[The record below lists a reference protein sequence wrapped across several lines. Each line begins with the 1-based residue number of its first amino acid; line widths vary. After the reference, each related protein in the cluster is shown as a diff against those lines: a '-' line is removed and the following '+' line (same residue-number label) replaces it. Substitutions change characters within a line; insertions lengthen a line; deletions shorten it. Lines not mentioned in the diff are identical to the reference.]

1 MKIRCCGC
9 SHTLWRSERSWAASQ
24 RRPDGPRRLPGRAP
38 RRSWDRP
45 SRPESALGTSR
56 TRPRPLLGASPSVCR
71 VTPNTSERST
81 ATFSCFFVVSVPI
94 FLDSDELFDRLFG
107 GLGILDTTFDRP
119 PKPMS
124 GCFSSE
130 RAFRGFVVDPV
141 ARRTSLHVTVTP
153 YALYIDAT
161 SSSLASKSV

>member
-9 SHTLWRSERSWAASQ
+9 SNTPWRSENSWAASQ

-38 RRSWDRP
+38 RRSWSLLGPPEP
-45 SRPESALGTSR
+45 SRERSWGLPDASQTALGRLSQR
-56 TRPRPLLGASPSVCR
+56 LQSDPERLRALE
-71 VTPNTSERST
+71 SEI
-81 ATFSCFFVVSVPI
+81 FV
-94 FLDSDELFDRLFG
+94 LFG
-107 GLGILDTTFDRP
+107 RFGTDFPRFG
-119 PKPMS
+119 
-124 GCFSSE
+124 
-130 RAFRGFVVDPV
+130 RAFRSIVRRSRDPRYHFGFVVDPV